1 MAAANVD
8 QELDSIVPDTKCNGC
23 NEIEGPCYENEVVNN
38 TASQT
43 DFNVLCSLCIL
54 CTNKDN
60 TFIIECTKG
69 TTYGYT
75 IIAHIYQ
82 IIKYRCTQ
90 VLKEGILVISVQKF
104 VKNYMQSVRTS
115 LKTENEEV
123 SEQLKAVKDENKPK
137 ENGIALL
144 MKEAK
149 ELRKTMK
156 RKPLHCKQK
165 YMN

>member
-1 MAAANVD
+1 
-8 QELDSIVPDTKCNGC
+8 
-23 NEIEGPCYENEVVNN
+23 
-38 TASQT
+38 
-43 DFNVLCSLCIL
+43 
-54 CTNKDN
+54 
-60 TFIIECTKG
+60 
-69 TTYGYT
+69 
-75 IIAHIYQ
+75 
-82 IIKYRCTQ
+82 
-90 VLKEGILVISVQKF
+90 
-104 VKNYMQSVRTS
+104 MQSVRTS

>member
-1 MAAANVD
+1 MYSSTQRRYTCYQCVEVCK
-8 QELDSIVPDTKCNGC
+8 ELHAVC
-23 NEIEGPCYENEVVNN
+23 
-38 TASQT
+38 
-43 DFNVLCSLCIL
+43 
-54 CTNKDN
+54 
-60 TFIIECTKG
+60 
-69 TTYGYT
+69 
-75 IIAHIYQ
+75 
-82 IIKYRCTQ
+82 
-90 VLKEGILVISVQKF
+90 
-104 VKNYMQSVRTS
+104 KNS

-156 RKPLHCKQK
+156 RKSLHCKQK